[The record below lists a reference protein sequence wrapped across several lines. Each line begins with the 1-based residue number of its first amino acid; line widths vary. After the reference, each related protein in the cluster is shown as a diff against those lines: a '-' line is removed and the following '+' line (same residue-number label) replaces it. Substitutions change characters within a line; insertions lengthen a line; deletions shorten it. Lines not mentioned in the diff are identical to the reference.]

1 MQVELTAVS
10 KRFAKEWIFKDLSY
24 TIQASDR
31 LAILGNNGSGKST
44 LLQIISAALSP
55 SRGEISYK
63 LDGNTIASED
73 LFKHLSIVSPY
84 MELVEEMTARELIN
98 FHFSFKN
105 RFQKISNEELL
116 EMFGYANAAD
126 KYIKNF
132 SSGMKQ
138 RLKLL
143 LGVFS
148 DVSLLLLDEPC
159 ANLDTQG
166 IKWYQQLMEKHLSN
180 RSLIIASNQSFEYEM
195 CAKHLNI
202 VDYKVV

>member
-1 MQVELTAVS
+1 MQIELTAVS
-10 KRFAKEWIFKDLSY
+10 KRFAKEWIFKDLTY
-24 TIQASDR
+24 TIQASER

-55 SRGEISYK
+55 SKGEIVYK
-63 LDGNTIASED
+63 LNDINLSSE
-73 LFKHLSIVSPY
+73 LLYKHLGIVSPY
-84 MELVEEMTARELIN
+84 MELVEEMTAIELIN

-105 RFQKISNEELL
+105 RFQKVSNEELL
-116 EMFGYANAAD
+116 ALFGYANITD

-143 LGVFS
+143 LSVFS
-148 DVSLLLLDEPC
+148 DVPLLLLDEPC

-166 IKWYQQLMEKHLSN
+166 ITWYQELLEKYAAN
-180 RSLIIASNQSFEYEM
+180 RTIVIASNQSFEYEM
-195 CAKHLNI
+195 CTKHLNI
-202 VDYKVV
+202 VDYKLG